1 MTYKTQL
8 IEEDTVS
15 HSIMTEMTKLLMSK
29 SFKKLLSKKPLNKIT
44 VKDVVND
51 CKLTRQTFYYHFQ
64 DIYELL
70 DWTYKNELGHLLN
83 ASENNS
89 WEKVIKGILNFI
101 RENKSMFAYTIQSVG
116 REHFEQS
123 IYPDLYE
130 FSKNKITKFSDE
142 INIPEDKINFLAN
155 LQTITLTSVII
166 QWANNGMKE
175 NPDEIVKMLDKTLNS
190 ATLNILK
197 EYEAT
202 N

>member
-1 MTYKTQL
+1 MA
-8 IEEDTVS
+8 
-15 HSIMTEMTKLLMSK
+15 HSIMTEMTKVLLSN

-44 VKDVVND
+44 VKDIVND

-70 DWTYKNELGHLLN
+70 DWTYKNEIGHLLTEPQN
-83 ASENNS
+83 QS
-89 WEKVIKGILNFI
+89 WEKVVKGILNFI
-101 RENKSMFAYTIQSVG
+101 KENKSMFSYTMQAVG
-116 REHFEQS
+116 REYFEQA

-130 FSKNKITKFSDE
+130 FSKYKITKASEE
-142 INIPEDKINFLAN
+142 IDVPEEKINFMAN
-155 LQTITLTSVII
+155 LQSITIISLIV

-190 ATLNILK
+190 APMNVLK

>member
-1 MTYKTQL
+1 M
-8 IEEDTVS
+8 S

-89 WEKVIKGILNFI
+89 WEKAIKGILNFI
-101 RENKSMFAYTIQSVG
+101 RENKSMFAYTIQSIG

>member
-1 MTYKTQL
+1 M
-8 IEEDTVS
+8 S
-15 HSIMTEMTKLLMSK
+15 HSIMTEMTKILISN

-44 VKDVVND
+44 IKDIAYD

-83 ASENNS
+83 ESQNNS
-89 WEKVIKGILNFI
+89 WEKVIKGILYFI
-101 RENKSMFAYTIQSVG
+101 RENKTMFTYTIQAVG
-116 REHFEQS
+116 REHFEQT

-130 FSKNKITKFSDE
+130 FSKNKINKLSTE
-142 INIPEDKINFLAN
+142 IDIPENKINFLAN
-155 LQTITLTSVII
+155 LQTVTLTSLII

-175 NPDEIVKMLDKTLNS
+175 NPDEIVKMLDTTINS
-190 ATLNILK
+190 ATVNILK
-197 EYEAT
+197 GYEAT

>member
-1 MTYKTQL
+1 MA
-8 IEEDTVS
+8 
-15 HSIMTEMTKLLMSK
+15 HSIMTEMTKLLLSN
-29 SFKKLLSKKPLNKIT
+29 SLKKLLSKKPLNKIT
-44 VKDVVND
+44 VKDIVND

-64 DIYELL
+64 DIFELL
-70 DWTYKNELGHLLN
+70 DWTYKKELGHLLN
-83 ASENNS
+83 EPHNSS

-101 RENKSMFAYTIQSVG
+101 RENKSMFSYTIQAVG
-116 REHFEQS
+116 REYFEQA

-130 FSKNKITKFSDE
+130 FSKNKISKTSTE
-142 INIPEDKINFLAN
+142 IDIPEGKINFLAN
-155 LQTITLTSVII
+155 LQAITLISVII

-190 ATLNILK
+190 ATLNFLK